1 MNIKSLLLT
10 GALAVA
16 TLSIATAKS
25 YDIVIGNPTT
35 VANVALKPGEY
46 RLKLEGSNAIFTD
59 VDNGKQYSAPFKSG
73 NAARKFD
80 VTAVDAQKKADT
92 DRIQSIELGG
102 TSTILQFS
110 DSE

>member
-16 TLSIATAKS
+16 TLSIASAKS
-25 YDIVIGNPTT
+25 YDIVIGNPTK
-35 VANVALKPGEY
+35 VANVALKPGAY
-46 RLKLEGSNAIFTD
+46 TLKLNGSNAIFTD
-59 VDNGKQYSAPFKSG
+59 VDNGKHYSAPFKSE
-73 NAARKFD
+73 NAAKKFD
-80 VTAVDAQKKADT
+80 VTAVDTQKKADN

-102 TSTILQFS
+102 TNTILEFS